1 MGIAVSKAA
10 IALFLLRIVVRKW
23 HIALLWSVMVSTS
36 IFSIITTALLFLQC
50 KPVSFLWNPT
60 TPGGHCSV
68 NFTDVGLSMGGKVS
82 NIFLN
87 TSQTNTAQPGPQPW
101 TLSSQ
106 SFRGQWSWDST

>member
-23 HIALLWSVMVSTS
+23 HIALLWSVMISTL
-36 IFSIITTALLFLQC
+36 IFSTITTALLFLQC

-60 TPGGHCSV
+60 IPGGHCPI

-82 NIFLN
+82 NHSF
-87 TSQTNTAQPGPQPW
+87 TMSHTNATQPGQQPW
-101 TLSSQ
+101 TSSWQ
-106 SFRGQWSWDST
+106 YSHGL